1 MGDRKFVRKPVDV
14 VEVTVRLVVVLLLQ
28 LIGAELFVVEFAGVG
43 VGGALLQVGRRALSE
58 SGSGGLVSGSL
69 GSLDIVAAFLRG
81 GQLFGLS
88 GSVKGLASVGTLL
101 DASRGHVDT
110 LVLVD
115 LDNVDALRET
125 GKVLN
130 ELARTFGESCAHD
143 GAFRGLLREL
153 GEKRETRGGRGAQS
167 PERGRFGTTQV
178 GARGG
183 EFRKR

>member
-1 MGDRKFVRKPVDV
+1 MGDGEFVRKPVDV

-28 LIGAELFVVEFAGVG
+28 LIGVELFIVKFAGMG
-43 VGGALLQVGRRALSE
+43 VSGALLQVGCRPLSE
-58 SGSGGLVSGSL
+58 TGSDGLVSLSGSL

-81 GQLFGLS
+81 GQLFGSS

-115 LDNVDALRET
+115 LDNVDALGET

-130 ELARTFGESCAHD
+130 ELARTFGESGTHD

-167 PERGRFGTTQV
+167 PERGSFGTTQV

-183 EFRKR
+183 EF